1 MSTTADATRRG
12 QRVGWLE
19 LFFDLVF
26 VVVIEQLTHRLHG
39 DPGFIDFA
47 IVFGLFA
54 FVWAC
59 WLNVTLLTNVS
70 GPSPAWFRPF
80 VFASMAGVGLLAIA
94 VPEANGDG
102 AWLFA
107 VGYAVARVAVW
118 PLWIGRGVPGFVRP
132 LIFGP
137 GIAAL
142 WVASIAIPMPWRWIA
157 WSALLVVE
165 IAWLVSGLPSVR
177 RDVEHMVERV
187 GLFIMIVLGESVV
200 QLVLAV
206 DLAKLGAEWPI
217 ALMSFAVVCAFWW
230 IYFDID
236 AQQSQRIEGDASGR
250 IFRDVL
256 VIDHFL
262 FVLSLILLA
271 AGLGGAIEGATDDHL
286 AFGTVASIG
295 GGSALFYLAQTFAT
309 AKYGVRSR
317 RLLASSIPAI
327 VASVVVLLFGAA
339 WTPRLVVAVILAI
352 ALAHAG
358 VGGWLAR
365 RR

>member
-1 MSTTADATRRG
+1 MSTTADAAPRG

-39 DPGFIDFA
+39 DPGLIDFA

-80 VFASMAGVGLLAIA
+80 VFASMAGVGLIPIA
-94 VPEANGDG
+94 VPRAGGDG
-102 AWLFA
+102 GWLFA
-107 VGYAVARVAVW
+107 IGYAVARVAVW
-118 PLWIGRGVPGFVRP
+118 PLWIGRGAPGFVRP

-157 WSALLVVE
+157 WSVLLVVE

-177 RDVEHMVERV
+177 RDVDHMVERV

-206 DLAKLGAEWPI
+206 RLDRLGVEWPI

-230 IYFDID
+230 IYFDIG
-236 AQQSQRIEGDASGR
+236 AQETERIEGDASGG

-271 AGLGGAIEGATDDHL
+271 AGLGGAIEGSTDDHL

-295 GGSALFYLAQTFAT
+295 GGSALFYLAQSFAT

-327 VASVVVLLFGAA
+327 ALSVVVLLFGAA
-339 WTPRLVVAVILAI
+339 WAPWLVVAVILAI
-352 ALAHAG
+352 AVAHAT